1 MSIRQLPYMGF
12 AVLGYFLLHWLG
24 GVSLEGRLFA
34 FFLPSA
40 DDFRLSIGEGLIAA
54 TAVLLFVEL
63 VNSTNANTSA
73 LLNHGLS
80 MLLFLLC
87 AALFLF
93 MPRFG
98 TGTFFVMTVLVF
110 IDVIAGYSISILRA
124 RRDLTV
130 ERAVE

>member
-1 MSIRQLPYMGF
+1 MSVRQLPFMAL
-12 AVLGYFLLHWLG
+12 AVLAYFLLHALSG
-24 GVSLEGRLFA
+24 LSLDGRIFA
-34 FFLPSA
+34 FYLPSA
-40 DDFRLSIGEGLIAA
+40 DDFRLSLGEGLIVA
-54 TAVLLFVEL
+54 TAVLLFIEL

-80 MLLFLLC
+80 MLLFLVC
-87 AALFLF
+87 AGLFLF